1 MATSKIITNP
11 VLLSYLFAL
20 EPKTNKSGKTSY
32 GAMLIW
38 PKSDKTMTKMVNDA
52 IQAAFIEDKEGKN
65 HLKAKG
71 DVLPK
76 NIKTTLYD
84 GDEAEEES
92 FSTTVEG
99 CYYLNVSS
107 NRKIDI
113 VDKNR
118 EVITDPDEIYS
129 GMYGRCLLQFKA
141 YNNDNIKGITA
152 YVNGI
157 QKTKNGSRLDGVTDP
172 SKAFD
177 DGYDDFEE
185 DDDYEAPKKTKKVV
199 EEDDWDSL

>member
-11 VLLSYLFAL
+11 VLLSYLFAI

-38 PKSDKTMTKMVNDA
+38 PKTDKVMTKMVNDA
-52 IQAAFIEDKEGKN
+52 IQTAFIEDKEGKN

-84 GDEAEEES
+84 GDDAEEEP
-92 FSTTVEG
+92 FYATVEG
-99 CYYLNVSS
+99 CWYLNVSS

-118 EVITDPDEIYS
+118 ETITDPDEIYS

-141 YNNDNIKGITA
+141 YNNDNSKGITA

-157 QKTKNGSRLDGVTDP
+157 QKTKNGTRLDGITDP

-177 DGYDDFEE
+177 DGYDDFE
-185 DDDYEAPKKTKKVV
+185 DDEYTPPAKNKKVV
-199 EEDDWDSL
+199 KEENWDDL